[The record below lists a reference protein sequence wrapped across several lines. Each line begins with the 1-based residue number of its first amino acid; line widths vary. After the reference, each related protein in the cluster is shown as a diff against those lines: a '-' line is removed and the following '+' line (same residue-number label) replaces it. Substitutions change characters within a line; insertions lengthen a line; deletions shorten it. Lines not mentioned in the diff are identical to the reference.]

1 MSSAPAQLEQSSGI
15 GVGSPTIAPP
25 AIIQPACLQPTVAEA
40 LGGIL
45 RNPLRALA
53 TGFNW
58 KTAVLSAILRALMFF
73 FTNLRS
79 GHALALRATLV
90 EACYATCASGVF
102 GMVTERIR
110 SARPAWLTGLMV
122 WFALPAS
129 LLTLQFFVHRFFG
142 TPQLKA
148 SMIGSFCFAALGTG
162 FNWFAMR
169 RGAMMVG
176 AERRS
181 FAADLKALPAI
192 VWAFLTAIPR
202 ALLNR

>member
-1 MSSAPAQLEQSSGI
+1 M
-15 GVGSPTIAPP
+15 
-25 AIIQPACLQPTVAEA
+25 
-40 LGGIL
+40 L
-45 RNPLRALA
+45 RHPLRALSE
-53 TGFNW
+53 GFNW

-73 FTNLRS
+73 LTNLRS
-79 GHALALRATLV
+79 GHSLALRATLV

-102 GMVTERIR
+102 GMITQRIR
-110 SARPAWLTGLMV
+110 SARPAWLTGVMV

-129 LLTLQFFVHRFFG
+129 LLSLQYFVHRFFG
-142 TPQLKA
+142 TPQFKA

-169 RGAMMVG
+169 RGAMIVG

-202 ALLNR
+202 ALAP